1 MRDHD
6 NLRPAGE
13 GLAKPAPAWYNQKR
27 KQPKGGDPMGLLKAA
42 HGAVHSVLQEQW
54 KEFFCCSALPDDT
67 LLVRGRKRIGARSAN
82 DRADDEVV
90 TNGSVI
96 CVADGQCVLVVKQG
110 KVIDVCTEPGEH
122 IFEDPEQGGLKGFF
136 REVGNRIAFGG
147 GDIQPTVYRVYY
159 MNTKEI
165 TGLAFRTDSPVA
177 VRMRDERTGLDL
189 DVSASVSGCF
199 SYRVSDPVKL
209 YRTIIGNVSGRFT
222 RDRLTGHLRSE
233 LMKYLQPAM
242 EQLTAEGVR
251 PYQLTGH
258 VPELCAAL
266 REKMN
271 GGWCGEHGVELWSL
285 AVDGCSVQEADTVQS
300 AQSAAILRDPD
311 MAAAKL
317 TQAVSEA
324 MGAAAAAPGPK
335 TPPPAV
341 LMRQPPKGSAWRCAC
356 GTVSDR
362 AFGPDCGRPR
372 PEEWICVCG
381 SRNTGRFCRDCG
393 EKRPPAQ
400 TE

>member
-1 MRDHD
+1 
-6 NLRPAGE
+6 
-13 GLAKPAPAWYNQKR
+13 
-27 KQPKGGDPMGLLKAA
+27 MGLLKAA

-54 KEFFCCSALPDDT
+54 KEFFSCPALPDDT
-67 LLVRGRKRIGARSAN
+67 LLVRGRKQIGPRSAN
-82 DRADDEVV
+82 NRVDDEVV

-122 IFEDPEQGGLKGFF
+122 IFEDPEQGGVKGFF

-165 TGLAFRTDSPVA
+165 TGLAFRTDSPLVL
-177 VRMRDERTGLDL
+177 RMKDEKTGLDL
-189 DVSASVSGCF
+189 DVSASLSGCF

-209 YRTIIGNVSGRFT
+209 YRTIIGNVNGKFT
-222 RDRLTGHLRSE
+222 RDQLSGQMRAE

-242 EQLTAEGVR
+242 EQLTAEGIR
-251 PYQLTGH
+251 PHQLPGH
-258 VPELCAAL
+258 VPELCQAL
-266 REKMN
+266 QEKMN
-271 GGWCGEHGVELWSL
+271 GGWCGAHGVELWSV
-285 AVDGCSVQEADTVQS
+285 AIQEVGSPDAGLIRSTQ
-300 AQSAAILRDPD
+300 AASILRDPR

-324 MGAAAAAPGPK
+324 LPAAAAAPGPR

-341 LMRQPPKGSAWRCAC
+341 LLRQPSKGSAWRCAC

-362 AFGPDCGRPR
+362 GFCPDCGKPR
-372 PEEWICVCG
+372 PAEWICVCG

-393 EKRPPAQ
+393 EKRPSAQ
-400 TE
+400 VD